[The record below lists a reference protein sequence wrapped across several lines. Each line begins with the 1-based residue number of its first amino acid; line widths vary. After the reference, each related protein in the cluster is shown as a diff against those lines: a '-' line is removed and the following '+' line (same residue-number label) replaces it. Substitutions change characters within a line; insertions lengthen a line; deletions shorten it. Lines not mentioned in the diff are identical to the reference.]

1 MIGFSKYPINDAGHR
16 LHIRHSNGEP
26 FFQHKTFGIG
36 NTDFI
41 LCASQLVRVLLVDR
55 WLGPL
60 WANFGFLQ
68 LLKYLEMVFGF
79 GKVAKFGKN
88 RTQ

>member
-1 MIGFSKYPINDAGHR
+1 MRIAFHNRPGVASQDGVRGSDPVLATHN
-16 LHIRHSNGEP
+16 
-26 FFQHKTFGIG
+26 KTFGIG

-55 WLGPL
+55 WLRPL

-79 GKVAKFGKN
+79 GKVAKFGKD